1 VNPGFRADG
10 VLKMSTAL
18 PDEKYP
24 KPEQVSAFFREALER
39 VKNLP
44 GVDSAGLIDVI
55 PLGGGNSSGT
65 ITVDTQSVPP
75 EERTPEADGRVVSPG
90 LFKTMGIP
98 FLRGRDF
105 DDRDSAKSAPVAIV
119 DETLAEHYW
128 PGQDPLGKR
137 VKFGDGASKMQWMT
151 VIGEV
156 GHVHYRSL
164 ETKSRTEVYA
174 LQDQNPSPFMNFV
187 IRTSGDPLSLA
198 RSVEKQ
204 IQAIDPDQ
212 PVYRV
217 RTMTQVM
224 AESVA
229 RRRLGA
235 TLLGVFA
242 GLELLLSVL
251 GIYGVIA
258 FDVAQRTNEIGIR
271 IALGAQRFS
280 IIQLMLSDGLRP
292 VLIGIFTGLVG
303 GAICGRLIRSMLF
316 DARPLDGFVLVGVA
330 LVMAAVASMAC
341 LFPAWRA
348 ARLDPMNALRYE

>member
-1 VNPGFRADG
+1 
-10 VLKMSTAL
+10 LAL
-18 PDEKYP
+18 
-24 KPEQVSAFFREALER
+24 A
-39 VKNLP
+39 
-44 GVDSAGLIDVI
+44 
-55 PLGGGNSSGT
+55 SS
-65 ITVDTQSVPP
+65 VQK
-75 EERTPEADGRVVSPG
+75 E
-90 LFKTMGIP
+90 
-98 FLRGRDF
+98 
-105 DDRDSAKSAPVAIV
+105 
-119 DETLAEHYW
+119 
-128 PGQDPLGKR
+128 
-137 VKFGDGASKMQWMT
+137 
-151 VIGEV
+151 
-156 GHVHYRSL
+156 
-164 ETKSRTEVYA
+164 
-174 LQDQNPSPFMNFV
+174 
-187 IRTSGDPLSLA
+187 
-198 RSVEKQ
+198 

-229 RRRLGA
+229 RRKLGA

-242 GLELLLSVL
+242 GLALLLSAL

-271 IALGAQRFS
+271 IALGAQRLS

-316 DARPLDGFVLVGVA
+316 DARPLDGFVLIGVA

>member
-1 VNPGFRADG
+1 
-10 VLKMSTAL
+10 
-18 PDEKYP
+18 
-24 KPEQVSAFFREALER
+24 
-39 VKNLP
+39 
-44 GVDSAGLIDVI
+44 VI

-105 DDRDSAKSAPVAIV
+105 DDRDTAKSAPVAIV
-119 DETLAEHYW
+119 DETLAQLYW

-137 VKFGDGASKMQWMT
+137 VKFGDGASKMPWMT

-164 ETKSRTEVYA
+164 ETKSRTEVYVP
-174 LQDQNPSPFMNFV
+174 QDQNPSPFMNFV
-187 IRTSGDPLSLA
+187 IRTSGDPLSLV
-198 RSVEKQ
+198 RSVEKE

-217 RTMTQVM
+217 RTMTAVM
-224 AESVA
+224 AISVA
-229 RRRLGA
+229 QRRLGA

-242 GLELLLSVL
+242 GLALLLSVL

-271 IALGAQRFS
+271 IALGAQRLS

-292 VLIGIFTGLVG
+292 VLIGICTGLVG

-316 DARPLDGFVLVGVA
+316 DARPLDGFVLIGVA